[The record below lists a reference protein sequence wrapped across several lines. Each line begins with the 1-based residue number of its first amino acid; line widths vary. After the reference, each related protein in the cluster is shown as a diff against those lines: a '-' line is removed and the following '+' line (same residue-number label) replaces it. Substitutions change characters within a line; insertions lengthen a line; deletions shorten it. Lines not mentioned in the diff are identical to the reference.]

1 MIPRHPVDHRMSH
14 RRISRR
20 KALSS
25 ALALG
30 ATATLLGAV
39 LDGERA
45 EALPQDRIRPPG
57 ALPESE
63 FLAACVR
70 CGLCV
75 QACPYATLKLGEL
88 HGAVP
93 AGTPYFVAR
102 RTPCEMCATIPCAA
116 VCPTGALRPTLADI
130 RDADMGLARLSTP
143 RRCLSYTGAAY
154 CESCFRA
161 CPLEG
166 EAIRMKN
173 GRTRGGGNFMPVID
187 PDRCTGC
194 GKCEKACVVE
204 GVAAIT
210 VLANHAVA
218 R

>member
-1 MIPRHPVDHRMSH
+1 MSSK
-14 RRISRR
+14 RISRR
-20 KALSS
+20 KVLSS

-39 LDGERA
+39 VRGERA
-45 EALPQDRIRPPG
+45 EALPQDRMRPPG
-57 ALPESE
+57 ALREND

-75 QACPYATLKLGEL
+75 QACPYDTLALDDL
-88 HGAVP
+88 QGAVP
-93 AGTPYFVAR
+93 IGTPYFVAR
-102 RTPCEMCATIPCAA
+102 RTPCEMCETIPCVAA
-116 VCPTGALRPTLADI
+116 CPTGALRPTLADI

-143 RRCLSYTGAAY
+143 RRCLSYTGVAY
-154 CESCFRA
+154 CDSCFKA
-161 CPLEG
+161 CPVKG

-173 GRTRGGGNFMPVID
+173 GRTSSGGNFMPVV
-187 PDRCTGC
+187 DRDHCTGC

-210 VLANHAVA
+210 VRANHDST